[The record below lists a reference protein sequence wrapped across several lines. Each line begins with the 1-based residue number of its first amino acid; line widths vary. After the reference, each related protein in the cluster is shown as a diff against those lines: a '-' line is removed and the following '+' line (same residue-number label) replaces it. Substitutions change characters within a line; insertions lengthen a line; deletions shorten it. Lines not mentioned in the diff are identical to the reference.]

1 MISKIKSKLAS
12 KDGKILIENFFS
24 LGALQVI
31 NLILPLL
38 VLPYM
43 IKTVGFDKYG
53 VVVLA
58 ASLIAYFSSVTD
70 YSFKI
75 TAVRDVAVFKTKK
88 IS

>member
-1 MISKIKSKLAS
+1 MRNKLRRFLKTKDAKS
-12 KDGKILIENFFS
+12 LIENFFS

-31 NLILPLL
+31 NLILPLV

-70 YSFKI
+70 YSFTI
-75 TAVRDVAVFKTKK
+75 TATRDVDVG
-88 IS
+88 SNL